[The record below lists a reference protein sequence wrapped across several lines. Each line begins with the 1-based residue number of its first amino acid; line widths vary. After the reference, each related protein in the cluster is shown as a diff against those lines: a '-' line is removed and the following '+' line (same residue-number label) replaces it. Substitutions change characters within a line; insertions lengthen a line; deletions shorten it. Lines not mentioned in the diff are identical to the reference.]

1 MISRFF
7 IDRPVFA
14 AVISIIIT
22 LAGLVALR
30 SLPIEQYP
38 NITPPQIQVTAAY
51 PGADANTV
59 SQNMAAPLE
68 QEINGVENMIYMY
81 SQNSATGNMVMN
93 IFFDIG
99 SDPNMAQINVQN
111 RVSMALPQL
120 PENVQRTGVSVQKQ
134 TPTILLIVALQSPD
148 ERYGD
153 IYISNYATINIV
165 DELQRLPGVSN
176 VNIVGARDYSMR
188 LWLRPDKMAQLG
200 LTTNDIVQAVQ
211 EQNSEIAI
219 GRIGQAPNTKPV
231 RLTLPVTSKGRL
243 ETPEEFDKIILR
255 ANVDGSRVLL
265 RDVGHAELGAQNYD
279 VNGMLDGKVTTM
291 VAVYQQYGANALDVA
306 DSVKNT
312 VARLAKKFPA
322 GLEYT
327 IPYDTTKFIKSSIF
341 EVVLTIFEA
350 AALVIIVVFI
360 FLQSFRATLVPITA
374 MIVSIIGTFAGMY
387 MLGFSLNTLT
397 LFGLVLAIGIV
408 VDDAIVVIENVER
421 NMRTFGYS
429 AKEAAQRA
437 MDEVTGPVVAIV
449 FVLCAVFVPVAFLG
463 GIAGQLYKQF
473 AITISISVV
482 FSGIVALT
490 LSPVLAILL
499 LKHENK
505 PSRFANW
512 FNHNFD
518 KLTSGYVKSTGWM
531 LKQNAVGLA
540 AFVGILFLVFYFF
553 NTVPTSF
560 VPSEDQGYLISM
572 ATLPDAASLER
583 TQAVDDK
590 ITEIALQEPGVE
602 HVVSLTGFSLLENLN
617 RATVGT
623 SFIALK
629 DWSKRETPDLHS
641 NAIQKKLNGK
651 LSKITEAQVGVFNP
665 PAIQGLGAFGGF
677 EFWLQ
682 SKGEATPKQ
691 LEEMANN
698 FIAEAAKYPEIGR
711 LSSSIQANTMQLF
724 IDLDRL
730 KARSLGVDIGDVYQT
745 LQTLLGSL
753 YINNFNKYGRV
764 YQVVAQA
771 EPSYRASIDDIGEV
785 YVRSKSGNMVP
796 LMSIVNTRYK
806 PGPSLISRFNGF
818 MAAQMVGSAAPGY
831 SSGQAM
837 DTMEKIA
844 KDILPDDMTF
854 SWGGES
860 YQEKSTG
867 GTSSSMMIA
876 GLVMVFLILA
886 ALYEKWSLPV
896 AVIMAVPFGIFG
908 AFIAIWMLN
917 MSNDVYFQIGLVAL
931 IALAAKNAILIVEF
945 AIMKKAEGMT
955 TMEAALEAAKLRFR
969 AILMTSLTFIFGVI
983 PLVTSSGAGAS
994 SRHSVGTG
1002 VLGGMIGATVLA
1014 VFFVP
1019 LFFKWIEGRSQN
1031 KNNKTERKSEGE
1043 VSS

>member
-14 AVISIIIT
+14 AVISILIT
-22 LAGLVALR
+22 LAGLISLKA
-30 SLPIEQYP
+30 LPIEQYP
-38 NITPPQIQVTAAY
+38 NITPPQIQVTASY
-51 PGADANTV
+51 PGADANTI
-59 SQNMAAPLE
+59 SQTIAAPLE
-68 QEINGVENMIYMY
+68 QQINGVEDMIYMY

-93 IFFDIG
+93 IFFNIG

-111 RVSMALPQL
+111 RVSTALPQL
-120 PENVQRTGVSVQKQ
+120 PENVQRTGVLVQKQ

-148 ERYGD
+148 GLYDD

-188 LWLRPDKMAQLG
+188 LWLRPDKMAQFG
-200 LTTNDIVQAVQ
+200 LTTTDIVQAVQ

-219 GRIGQAPNTKPV
+219 GRIGQAPNSKPV
-231 RLTLPVTSKGRL
+231 QLTLPVTSQGRL
-243 ETPEEFDKIILR
+243 DTPAEFDNIILR
-255 ANVDGSRVLL
+255 ANLDGSMILL
-265 RDVGHAELGAQNYD
+265 KDIGHAELGAQNYD
-279 VNGMLDGKVTTM
+279 VDGLLDGKVTTM
-291 VAVYQQYGANALDVA
+291 IAVYQQYGANALDVA
-306 DSVKNT
+306 DNVKKTVKN
-312 VARLAKKFPA
+312 LSKKFPA
-322 GLEYT
+322 GIQYT
-327 IPYDTTKFIKSSIF
+327 IPYDTTKFIKASIF

-350 AALVIIVVFI
+350 AVLVVIVVFI
-360 FLQSFRATLVPITA
+360 FLQNFRATLVPIIA
-374 MIVSIIGTFAGMY
+374 MVVSIIGTLAGMY
-387 MLGFSLNTLT
+387 VLGFSLNTLT

-429 AKEAAQRA
+429 VKEAAQKA

-449 FVLCAVFVPVAFLG
+449 FVLCAVFIPVAFLG

-482 FSGIVALT
+482 FSGIIALT
-490 LSPVLAILL
+490 LSPVLAIML
-499 LKHENK
+499 LKHESK

-512 FNHNFD
+512 FNRHFD
-518 KLTSGYVKSTGWM
+518 RLTFGYVKGAEFM
-531 LKQNAVGLA
+531 LKHNAIGA
-540 AFVGILFLVFYFF
+540 GAFVGIFIILVYFF
-553 NTVPTSF
+553 TTIPTSF

-572 ATLPDAASLER
+572 ASLPDAASLNR
-583 TQAVDDK
+583 TQDVEDK
-590 ITEIALQEPGVE
+590 IIDIALQQPGVE
-602 HVVSLTGFSLLENLN
+602 HVVSLTGFSVLENLN
-617 RATVGT
+617 RTNVGT
-623 SFIALK
+623 SFIALE
-629 DWSKRETPDLHS
+629 DWDKRKTPNLHATGILKS
-641 NAIQKKLNGK
+641 LNTK
-651 LSKITEAQVGVFNP
+651 FSQIKEAQIGVFNP
-665 PAIQGLGAFGGF
+665 PAIQGLGTFGGF
-677 EFWLQ
+677 EFWIQ
-682 SKGEATPKQ
+682 SKGSATPKQ
-691 LEEMANN
+691 LEEMTQKL
-698 FIAEAAKYPEIGR
+698 IEETSKYPELGHV
-711 LSSSIQANTMQLF
+711 SSSIQADTMQLY

-730 KARSLGVDIGDVYQT
+730 KTRSLGVDISEVYET

-753 YINNFNKYGRV
+753 YINNFNKFGRV

-785 YVRSKSGNMVP
+785 YVRSKAGLMVP

-818 MAAQMVGSAAPGY
+818 MAAQLVGSAAPGY

-837 DTMEKIA
+837 DAMEKIA
-844 KDILPDDMTF
+844 KDLLPVDMTY

-867 GTSSSMMIA
+867 GTSSSMMLG

-886 ALYEKWSLPV
+886 ALYEKWSLPLAIV
-896 AVIMAVPFGIFG
+896 MAVPFGIFG
-908 AFIAIWMLN
+908 AFTAIWIAG
-917 MSNDVYFQIGLVAL
+917 MSNDVYFQIGLIAL

-945 AIMKKAEGMT
+945 AIIKRQEGMSI
-955 TMEAALEAAKLRFR
+955 MEAALEAAKLRFR

-983 PLVTSSGAGAS
+983 PLVVSSGAGAA

-1019 LFFKWIEGRSQN
+1019 LFFKWIEQLNS
-1031 KNNKTERKSEGE
+1031 KKKAP
-1043 VSS
+1043 